1 MSGGGGGGQQGPS
14 QQTVTQSNVPEY
26 ARPYV
31 EQTLGKAN
39 ALTDI
44 NKNPYQIYQGERI
57 AGFSPLQQQAFQ
69 GAQDLGPTGQTGM
82 ASQLAGTAGLGAL
95 NTQYGPSGFQGGVFG
110 QGAAQHYMSPYIQQ
124 ALAPQL
130 MEAQRQSDIAGQTR
144 GAQAVKSGA
153 FGGARQAIENAEAQR
168 NLSTLQS
175 NIVGQGLQSAYTNAQ
190 GQFNADAQRGLAAQ
204 QATEQSRQFGAN
216 LGMQGYQ
223 TALQG
228 AGQLGQLGQQTFEQ
242 QKGAVETQ
250 QAMGAAQQAQDQA
263 KLTQGYQDFIAQK
276 NYPYQQLLFMSDL
289 LRGTPSSSSTATYQA
304 PPSALSQLAGAGT
317 AAYGLNTLLKA
328 KGGTVTS
335 KSKRKSAGLGHLAV
349 SKMAS

>member
-1 MSGGGGGGQQGPS
+1 MSGGGGQPQGPS

-124 ALAPQL
+124 SLAPQL